1 MLTGVKFPAQLNDN
15 LKLTLSQWMGCQ
27 RAIWNAKV
35 QEDVYYRGFC
45 RKFFPKEY
53 AYGLHDQTYS
63 QYKDKELTPWFFDVP
78 SQILRNAATR
88 YYQTYIN
95 FLRGV
100 CGRPR
105 FHAKRDK
112 ASVYITSELFR
123 FIKHPASGETCIE
136 IGTKAKPVGLLKF
149 SAHRDYEFPRSITVS
164 KRRGRWSVS
173 FNYTDPLIDDN
184 ALLSLEQQ
192 LEQLRSLDANDLAK
206 LTVGL
211 DRGVAITCATND
223 KSLGDNGNFSYSDKQ
238 MQRFKQLQVKLERL
252 QRKLSRQIKGS
263 NRYNKTKFRLSKV
276 HEQITNIRIEFAHQI
291 SRQIVDSDN
300 QVFILEDLKTKNMTK
315 KPKPKRCEKT
325 GKFLYNGASRKAGLN
340 KAILHA
346 GWFRIGQFISYKA
359 AKVNKAVF
367 KVPTH
372 HTSQECACCGHTHP
386 DNRQTQQSFVCLNC
400 GHAENADTNAAKVIA
415 KRAVKLIKDTGT
427 VLDGNLLTTEAA
439 LAKKGKRRKSSL
451 AKPSTG
457 RSKEHGGDIRRLEP
471 CEGRNPTGKD
481 TLCQQPLTQE
491 PSKKTKSDDLGS
503 HAL

>member
-1 MLTGVKFPAQLNDN
+1 MLTGVKFQAQPTEQ
-15 LKLTLSQWMGCQ
+15 LKLILSQWMGCQ
-27 RAIWNAKV
+27 RAIWNGKV
-35 QEDVYYRGFC
+35 QEDFYYRGFC
-45 RKFFPKEY
+45 RKFYPKEY

-63 QYKDKELTPWFFDVP
+63 QFKDKELTPWFFDVP

-88 YYQTYIN
+88 YYQTCIN

-100 CGRPR
+100 CSRPR
-105 FHAKRDK
+105 FHAKKDK
-112 ASVYITSELFR
+112 ASVYITRELFR
-123 FIKHPASGETCIE
+123 FIKHPTSGETCIE
-136 IGTKAKPVGLLKF
+136 LGTKAKPIGLLKF
-149 SAHRDYEFPRSITVS
+149 SAHRDYQIPRSITVS
-164 KRRGRWSVS
+164 KRRGRWYVS
-173 FNYTDPLIDDN
+173 FNYTDPLINDGT
-184 ALLSLEQQ
+184 LLSLEEQ
-192 LEQLRSLDANDLAK
+192 LEQLRSLDADDLAK
-206 LTVGL
+206 LIVGL

-223 KSLGDNGNFSYSDKQ
+223 KNLGDNGNFSYSDKQ

-252 QRKLSRQIKGS
+252 QRKLSRQVKGS

-367 KVPTH
+367 KVPAH

-400 GHAENADTNAAKVIA
+400 RHAENADTNAAKVIA
-415 KRAVKLIKDTGT
+415 KRAITLIKDTGT
-427 VLDGNLLTTEAA
+427 VLDDNLL
-439 LAKKGKRRKSSL
+439 
-451 AKPSTG
+451 KPSIG
-457 RSKEHGGDIRRLEP
+457 RGEDIRRPKLRKGCNLNEA
-471 CEGRNPTGKD
+471 
-481 TLCQQPLTQE
+481 
-491 PSKKTKSDDLGS
+491 SKKTKPDASGLRS